1 MPPAPSSRFAVATAC
16 LGLAATLCAHP
27 ARAQTGETVTAPI
40 APLAPGEPAD
50 GTTGA
55 GPLARTGDAPL
66 YRLEE
71 ITDIGV
77 VNALGE
83 EIGEVEGYIVQG
95 ERVVFARIS
104 IGGFL
109 GMGDTEITV
118 PFGALAFRQAQTGR
132 EATLEAVIETVRT
145 QDQLDALVRAA
156 PAR

>member
-1 MPPAPSSRFAVATAC
+1 MPPAPTARFAVAAC
-16 LGLAATLCAHP
+16 LALAAPLCAGP
-27 ARAQTGETVTAPI
+27 AVAQTDEAVTAPI
-40 APLAPGEPAD
+40 TPLAPGEAAD
-50 GTTGA
+50 AVATGA
-55 GPLARTGDAPL
+55 GPLAVTGDAPL

-71 ITDIGV
+71 ITDVSV

-83 EIGEVEGYIVQG
+83 EIGEVDGYVVQG
-95 ERVVFARIS
+95 DRVVYARIS
-104 IGGFL
+104 IGGIL
-109 GMGDTEITV
+109 GLGDTEITV